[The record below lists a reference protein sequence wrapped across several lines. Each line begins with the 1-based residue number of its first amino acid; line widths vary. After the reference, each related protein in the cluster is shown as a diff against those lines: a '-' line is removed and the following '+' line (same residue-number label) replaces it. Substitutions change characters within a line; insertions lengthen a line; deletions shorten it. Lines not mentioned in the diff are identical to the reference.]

1 MDFIK
6 SLTSLF
12 NTSTLAIKDRL
23 ASRFASSFAV
33 AWIIV
38 NWRLIYYFF
47 GSDKATEEKIRVI
60 DKLYTPIELTFC
72 WPLFLAIS
80 YIILYPFVSVYGDL
94 AWTYFESIAKR
105 KAKAILENKVP
116 LFQEDKD
123 ALIRF
128 VKSQT
133 QTSKEAMRKK
143 DDELESLQ
151 ALLVNSG
158 MLSSELKPNSVEIP
172 PYDNN
177 FGHDYELDSTVLS
190 CVNKEAGNFQIR
202 EWLAQEFDLD
212 LDDALHKK
220 EIDQMSSMVKN
231 IIRAHPV
238 EWVAKQYKFD
248 LNGTAYNLNQQQV
261 NSFALKLEKKDI
273 IFNVRG
279 NVAQSDIGLE
289 STLKTYGLSK
299 KTRVKLTNIA
309 NKIKND

>member
-47 GSDKATEEKIRVI
+47 GSDKTTEEKIQVI
-60 DKLYTPIELTFC
+60 DKLYIPHELTLY
-72 WPLFLAIS
+72 WPLSLAIL
-80 YIILYPFVSVYGDL
+80 YILLYPFVSVFGDL
-94 AWTYFESIAKR
+94 VWTYFERIAKR
-105 KAKAILENKVP
+105 KAGAILENKVP

-151 ALLVNSG
+151 AILVNSG
-158 MLSSELKPNSVEIP
+158 MLSSELKPNLVKS
-172 PYDNN
+172 PYDDNDI
-177 FGHDYELDSTVLS
+177 GPDYELDSDILS
-190 CVNKEAGNFQIR
+190 CVNTESGNFQIR
-202 EWLAQEFDLD
+202 EWLAQEFDSD
-212 LDDALHKK
+212 LDNAVQKK
-220 EIDQMSSMVKN
+220 EIDQISCVFKS
-231 IIRAHPV
+231 IIGDQPEHWRLR
-238 EWVAKQYKFD
+238 ELKYN
-248 LNGTAYNLNQQQV
+248 LNGTSNILSKQQV
-261 NSFALKLEKKDI
+261 DSIALKLKKKDI
-273 IFNVRG
+273 ILNVRG
-279 NVAQSDIGLE
+279 NAAQSDTGPE
-289 STLKTYGLSK
+289 RTLKTYGLSK
-299 KTRVKLTNIA
+299 KTKDKLTDIA
-309 NKIKND
+309 NKSKNS